1 MLSTPPTSTQVAAA
15 LKLSNVAAGALA
27 TLAKGHPVNQITI
40 SEEGGLLPLIELLAP
55 GASKECL

>member
-1 MLSTPPTSTQVAAA
+1 MSSPPVAAA

-40 SEEGGLLPLIELLAP
+40 SEEGGLVPLIELLAP
-55 GASKECL
+55 GANKE

>member
-1 MLSTPPTSTQVAAA
+1 MSSPQVAAA

-40 SEEGGLLPLIELLAP
+40 SEEGGLVPLIELLAP
-55 GASKECL
+55 GANKE